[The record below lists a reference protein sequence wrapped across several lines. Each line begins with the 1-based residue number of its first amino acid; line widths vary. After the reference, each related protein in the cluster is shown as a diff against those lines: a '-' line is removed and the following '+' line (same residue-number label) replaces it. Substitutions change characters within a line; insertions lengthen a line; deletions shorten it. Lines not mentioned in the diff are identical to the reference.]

1 MADSGEGRGGRF
13 HPKCGSGVVLSEDRR
28 VARGS
33 SLDYCFVFSKDPIPI
48 GLQFSVKIL
57 QKGSAY
63 VSPLRA
69 SFSTP
74 PSDAP
79 YAAGG
84 AVHVVHCCLFFVY
97 CDGVEGVAWFT
108 QGAGDSVEA

>member
-1 MADSGEGRGGRF
+1 MADSGEGRVGRF
-13 HPKCGSGVVLSEDRR
+13 HPKCRRSVVLSEDRR
-28 VARGS
+28 VAEGEGIG
-33 SLDYCFVFSKDPIPI
+33 YVFSNDQIPI

-63 VSPLRA
+63 VSPLSA

-74 PSDAP
+74 PSDTP
-79 YAAGG
+79 CMAGG

-97 CDGVEGVAWFT
+97 CDDVEGA
-108 QGAGDSVEA
+108 